1 MKRLILSILVM
12 AILTMG
18 CASTGTYVAPAECL
32 DGTSVILEKFPD
44 PRGLD
49 KGLLS
54 VQLIALDQ
62 IDGYTKEDAVA
73 VLDQLRESLV
83 GGITYADGIELIT
96 AQLSIGNSLAGGAI
110 FIVGPDISVL
120 ASGIVISDCDMALI
134 DKHIAKQKVLIQIY
148 NEE

>member
-1 MKRLILSILVM
+1 MKLILSALAVV
-12 AILTMG
+12 LLLG
-18 CASTGTYVAPAECL
+18 CASTGTYVAPGECL
-32 DGTSVILEKFPD
+32 DGPSVILEKFPD

-54 VQLIALDQ
+54 VQLVALDQ
-62 IDGYTKEDAVA
+62 IDGYTKADAVA

-96 AQLSIGNSLAGGAI
+96 KQLAIGNSLAGGAI

-120 ASGIVISDCDMALI
+120 SSGIVISACDMALI